1 MFAPFRLDQDA
12 IAADLAG
19 EEKRKV
25 WDITASHAYR
35 QMNLFD
41 DFHITVPPTAEDGA
55 AAVFGVM

>member
-1 MFAPFRLDQDA
+1 MFDSGSLDQDA
-12 IAADLAG
+12 IEADLAV
-19 EEKRKV
+19 EEKRIG